1 MVEVC
6 GVVTGEVRQAV
17 LSAVGGGAVY
27 ADVAGL
33 SLISFCR
40 AVVAVPSVPASVAA
54 WAESPACSRGC
65 VLR

>member
-1 MVEVC
+1 
-6 GVVTGEVRQAV
+6 V

-40 AVVAVPSVPASVAA
+40 AVAAVPGVPASVAA